1 MESDLLCA
9 LRKRLR
15 NRLRKRDEDELAA
28 AKSMLIGL
36 IKLLIVTKGEV
47 NAVERFPHRLV
58 A

>member
-47 NAVERFPHRLV
+47 ECCGEISS
-58 A
+58 